1 MATTPRSPAKK
12 PASGAGFT
20 AEPAAKAAS
29 RRPRRVMPWL
39 IAAVGALVVGLL
51 IWAKL
56 AGLFPGDQA
65 EDPAAA
71 AMEQRFTAL
80 EQRLT
85 AIETRLAT
93 TADSQRAAAARVDTL
108 DGRVADIEAT
118 PPATPQQT
126 DLGPLED
133 RLSVLETDKK
143 DAWKKDLEL
152 AAGTNVA
159 FGELA
164 NRIAALEARPTTRN
178 TDPPPA
184 ATLLAVAQLR
194 GALRGSGPFD
204 ASLAALE
211 ALAGPGDEADGDGVA
226 AALAAL
232 TPHAA
237 TGIATLETLRNRFT
251 PLAEAI
257 LRAAVAPPGGSPG
270 GTWIS
275 RTLARL
281 SGLVTVRRVGGDV
294 AGDTTEAI
302 VARAE
307 ARLGVGD
314 LAAAVAEVVALD
326 GAGAEVAASW
336 LGDARARL
344 AAEAALAALDARV
357 IAAMGRD

>member
-1 MATTPRSPAKK
+1 MES
-12 PASGAGFT
+12 
-20 AEPAAKAAS
+20 AAQA
-29 RRPRRVMPWL
+29 
-39 IAAVGALVVGLL
+39 IGL
-51 IWAKL
+51 W
-56 AGLFPGDQA
+56 
-65 EDPAAA
+65 
-71 AMEQRFTAL
+71 
-80 EQRLT
+80 
-85 AIETRLAT
+85 
-93 TADSQRAAAARVDTL
+93 
-108 DGRVADIEAT
+108 
-118 PPATPQQT
+118 
-126 DLGPLED
+126 
-133 RLSVLETDKK
+133 VL
-143 DAWKKDLEL
+143 
-152 AAGTNVA
+152 
-159 FGELA
+159 
-164 NRIAALEARPTTRN
+164 
-178 TDPPPA
+178 
-184 ATLLAVAQLR
+184 
-194 GALRGSGPFD
+194 
-204 ASLAALE
+204 
-211 ALAGPGDEADGDGVA
+211 

-344 AAEAALAALDARV
+344 AAEASLAALDARV
-357 IAAMGRD
+357 IAAPGWHSCGSPGFCLAPAPCPGGRCTSPSAPGRVWCPWRVAGGHRRSACCS